1 MLQGCR
7 CRHLLAVPSAAMPD
21 AIPVNTAEPQ
31 KRFPRAYPETWQAA
45 GFVPSPE
52 QEFGINRTEM
62 TPNAI
67 KLCLNYCC

>member
-1 MLQGCR
+1 
-7 CRHLLAVPSAAMPD
+7 MPD